1 MGEKHVSGSDGGHDF
16 LVQGIDNGG
25 IHACIHHQGNKGS
38 VDDFSLGQAIGDVGQ
53 AAGDVDLGKSCL
65 FSGA

>member
-1 MGEKHVSGSDGGHDF
+1 MPDF
-16 LVQGIDNGG
+16 RYQSHGPYINYLVQGIDNGG

-38 VDDFSLGQAIGDVGQ
+38 VDIFSLGQALGDVGQ

-65 FSGA
+65 FSGP